1 MRKTRHCW
9 SLVYLHSAVHIW
21 HINTTEQNKTRI
33 TAQSVKN
40 SYSLMY
46 DKLMIKI
53 HHLFATMCSGYIS
66 PVYNPICYVYI
77 NVLASQS
84 SSLSPLCSPQTGV
97 CVRRGADQKPLSSWL
112 GKMRHSGFYHIKLGI
127 YSKRISQDICDFYPP
142 LNEFSIPSPL
152 HELDTHSTESTD
164 HR

>member
-1 MRKTRHCW
+1 M
-9 SLVYLHSAVHIW
+9 
-21 HINTTEQNKTRI
+21 
-33 TAQSVKN
+33 KN

-46 DKLMIKI
+46 DKLMIII

-77 NVLASQS
+77 NVLASKS
-84 SSLSPLCSPQTGV
+84 SSLGPLCSPQTDM
-97 CVRRGADQKPLSSWL
+97 CEKRRGSETWL
-112 GKMRHSGFYHIKLGI
+112 GKMRHNGFYHIKLGI

-152 HELDTHSTESTD
+152 HELDHTLNWI
-164 HR
+164 HRSQVAHYLFF